1 MIAQQGLS
9 STANP
14 STLPPTSSAV
24 KMHSRRVILQVQSS
38 YDNELDP
45 MDFDWEMQAGNLLPV
60 VSGHGTVPELLL
72 KLIYCDYQVGR
83 NAH

>member
-24 KMHSRRVILQVQSS
+24 KMHSHRVQSS
-38 YDNELDP
+38 YGNELNP
-45 MDFDWEMQAGNLLPV
+45 MDFDWEMQAGHLLPI

>member
-1 MIAQQGLS
+1 
-9 STANP
+9 
-14 STLPPTSSAV
+14 
-24 KMHSRRVILQVQSS
+24 
-38 YDNELDP
+38 